1 MEYKN
6 VVSGKFISRPNRFI
20 AHVVI
25 DGQEEIVH
33 VEKVAVINFCQLSCA
48 AGACVGAA
56 VGAAEILVRFAVTV
70 LVFLQLKEVL
80 GLRDQAQIALAL
92 PTACGKIA
100 RE

>member
-1 MEYKN
+1 MYR
-6 VVSGKFISRPNRFI
+6 FIS
-20 AHVVI
+20 AHRTGHF
-25 DGQEEIVH
+25 DF
-33 VEKVAVINFCQLSCA
+33 ALA
-48 AGACVGAA
+48 ARHAQNGAA

-80 GLRDQAQIALAL
+80 GLGDQVQIALAL